1 VYQENGKRYYLES
14 GMIDRAIE
22 INQGTIT
29 QNDKYS
35 FEINDIAKN
44 GNFSVSTGASTKT
57 YIFDFQP
64 LSPNNEPMDP
74 SQFGYMT
81 LRNYLSLGSQIYLT
95 DRASIKTKAII
106 FSLASSQF
114 IIILPTEV
122 ISEFKSLDDDTMKS
136 GKIIIDLE
144 DLGANKIFIEAVFD
158 ARIYQDLLK
167 FKENLPTLLEIYNS
181 YTPPSSPLPTVS

>member
-1 VYQENGKRYYLES
+1 
-14 GMIDRAIE
+14 
-22 INQGTIT
+22 
-29 QNDKYS
+29 
-35 FEINDIAKN
+35 
-44 GNFSVSTGASTKT
+44 
-57 YIFDFQP
+57 
-64 LSPNNEPMDP
+64 
-74 SQFGYMT
+74 MT

-114 IIILPTEV
+114 IMIKSTEV
-122 ISEFKSLDDDTMKS
+122 ISDFKSLVDDTMKS

-167 FKENLPTLLEIYNS
+167 FKENLPTLIEIYNS